1 MDHNEVIAAIDVLGD
16 QLLSLGRAARELPA
30 PDFINKALQ
39 VMHEVVPHHAAWW
52 GLSVNQRDGR
62 RPTIHQ
68 TEFIGLPLSFAS
80 EWRALSLHD
89 YMAQQLGDTA
99 GYVQRYLFT
108 HDYNPSE
115 FAETVTFF
123 QKHELRHGMTL
134 LLGEPFT
141 GHHFFVAIY
150 RRSGLEFS
158 DIEATLFG
166 QLIRH
171 IIQLWRHKMQDEL
184 AISAAQ
190 DMFQAALVRA
200 DGRVLSIGMHLCEA
214 IYTQW
219 PEWNGV
225 ILPETL
231 VAAFVDLPRRER
243 LGRVMVDITERAGH
257 IYLELV
263 GISCDIRLSPRESRV
278 AHLYATGKSYKEIA
292 RQVSL
297 TPATVR
303 TYLQRA
309 YLHLGVKNK
318 IQLASALAEAGLSPD

>member
-1 MDHNEVIAAIDVLGD
+1 MNQIEVIGAIDLLGD

-39 VMHEVVPHHAAWW
+39 VMQDVVPHHAAWW
-52 GLSVNQRDGR
+52 GFGVDHGDDQM
-62 RPTIHQ
+62 PAIHQ
-68 TEFIGLPLSFAS
+68 EELIGLPLTFSS
-80 EWRALSLHD
+80 EWWAFVMED
-89 YMAQQLGDTA
+89 
-99 GYVQRYLFT
+99 
-108 HDYNPSE
+108 E
-115 FAETVTFF
+115 FARETRGAIGQVTRYSYADDYAGESESTELTQLFRR
-123 QKHELRHGMTL
+123 HDLRHGMSIG
-134 LLGEPFT
+134 LGEPFT
-141 GHHFFVAIY
+141 GQGFFVTVY
-150 RRSGLEFS
+150 RNSSAFS

-219 PEWNGV
+219 PEWDGV
-225 ILPETL
+225 ILPEAL
-231 VAAFVDLPRRER
+231 VAVLTDLPRRVR
-243 LGRVMVDITERAGH
+243 LGSGMVDITERAGH

-263 GISCDIRLSPRESRV
+263 GINSALRLSPRESRV
-278 AHLYATGKSYKEIA
+278 AHLYAEGHSSKEIA
-292 RQVSL
+292 RHVGL

-309 YLHLGVKNK
+309 YLRLGVSNK
-318 IQLASALAEAGLSPD
+318 IQLAKALAG